1 MSNTVLEGA
10 ATVISFDTFSIE
22 GNSPIYLQII
32 LFVKRGLVAG
42 NIRDGEELP
51 SRRVLSARLG
61 VNPNTIQ
68 KAYRLLEEEG
78 LLRSQMGA
86 ASIITLDEKKLSVI
100 RRELLERYTN
110 ALGRAMKEMGLSRT
124 EALGLLDKL
133 WDNM

>member
-1 MSNTVLEGA
+1 M
-10 ATVISFDTFSIE
+10 ISFDAFSIE
-22 GNSPIYLQII
+22 GNSPIYLQLI

-42 NIRDGEELP
+42 NIGDGEELP

-86 ASIITLDEKKLSVI
+86 ASVITVDREQLSVI
-100 RRELLERYTN
+100 RRELLERY
-110 ALGRAMKEMGLSRT
+110 AKVLGRAMKEMGLSRE
-124 EALGLLDKL
+124 EALGLLDQL
-133 WDNM
+133 WDDM

>member
-1 MSNTVLEGA
+1 
-10 ATVISFDTFSIE
+10 VISFDAFSIE
-22 GNSPIYLQII
+22 GSSPIYLQLI

-78 LLRSQMGA
+78 LVRSQMGA
-86 ASIITLDEKKLSVI
+86 ASVITVNERKLSQI
-100 RRELLERYTN
+100 HRELLERYAK
-110 ALGRAMKEMGLSRT
+110 ALGRAMKEMGLSRK
-124 EALGLLDKL
+124 EALGLLDQL
-133 WDNM
+133 WDDM

>member
-1 MSNTVLEGA
+1 M
-10 ATVISFDTFSIE
+10 ISFDAFSIE
-22 GNSPIYLQII
+22 GNSPIYLQLI

-42 NIRDGEELP
+42 NIGDGEELP

-86 ASIITLDEKKLSVI
+86 ASVITVDREQLSVI
-100 RRELLERYTN
+100 RRELLERY
-110 ALGRAMKEMGLSRT
+110 AKVLGRAMKEMGLSRE
-124 EALGLLDKL
+124 EALGLLDHL
-133 WDNM
+133 WDDM